1 MINFKNLQL
10 INPIIRAVTEAGYS
24 QPTEVQNFVI
34 PHILKGDDMLV
45 SAPKGSGKIA
55 AFALPMLQVLNRN
68 PTEHSRIRV
77 LILAST
83 DELCL
88 EIESKLKVYSKYVTL
103 LQFRLMSG
111 DSGENQISSLKKR
124 VDVLLATPQRL
135 LEMMHKTYI
144 NLSKLEMLMLYDA
157 DTISRGFFK
166 NEIKRIQ
173 ILIPENIQSLV
184 FCEDISED
192 VEKMS
197 SYLLNSPIQISMQDK
212 IIPIQNIKQSIYF
225 VEKRDKANL
234 LIDLMKQ
241 NIIKEI
247 LVFVQ
252 NKYIGDEMLRCL
264 ESAGLSV
271 ESIYGNKPK
280 SIIDTILNS
289 FEQRKIQVLV
299 TTDIAAKG
307 IQIKYLSDILHYDF
321 SENSSVYVN
330 RIEIIRKLGNKSSCI
345 SFCTAEERLS
355 LKNIQNKIGFTIPVA
370 IF

>member
-1 MINFKNLQL
+1 LGKCFISPVVK
-10 INPIIRAVTEAGYS
+10 AGIGGFLYL
-24 QPTEVQNFVI
+24 EVLDASFSFDGVI
-34 PHILKGDDMLV
+34 G
-45 SAPKGSGKIA
+45 
-55 AFALPMLQVLNRN
+55 AFAL
-68 PTEHSRIRV
+68 TH
-77 LILAST
+77 
-83 DELCL
+83 
-88 EIESKLKVYSKYVTL
+88 
-103 LQFRLMSG
+103 
-111 DSGENQISSLKKR
+111 
-124 VDVLLATPQRL
+124 
-135 LEMMHKTYI
+135 
-144 NLSKLEMLMLYDA
+144 
-157 DTISRGFFK
+157 
-166 NEIKRIQ
+166 
-173 ILIPENIQSLV
+173 SLV
-184 FCEDISED
+184 
-192 VEKMS
+192 
-197 SYLLNSPIQISMQDK
+197 QIMIGLGIGAFFVRSLT
-212 IIPIQNIKQSIYF
+212 IYF

-252 NKYIGDEMLRCL
+252 NKYIGDEMLQCL

-345 SFCTAEERLS
+345 SFCSAEERLS